1 MDHVRKYWKYH
12 LAFWLGK
19 VILNISELYYN
30 FSDVKVYDM
39 ILLELVS
46 LGCSIVF
53 VYTNLFCY
61 IKIKNRKKQFFIF
74 ILNVLAYLIV
84 QPYMINLV
92 TEVTTLYFV
101 KLVSYIFINIVFF
114 SIYFIL
120 ENLETNNK
128 YQKLIIENRENT
140 LAVLTN
146 QINPHFLMNTFN
158 NLYATIALKDQES
171 GDIILKLS
179 NLLRYSFQVNRKPL
193 VTIGEELEYIKN
205 YISLEEL
212 RLDKLSINFNEQ
224 IPNKEIQIAPMLL
237 ITLLENA
244 FKHGISEVTHSAWL
258 NIDLVV
264 QNKTLFILIENSKP
278 TIKTNTLISG
288 SGLKNLEK
296 RLSLQ
301 YPERHNLYI
310 EDDNVSFKVTL
321 QIEL

>member
-1 MDHVRKYWKYH
+1 
-12 LAFWLGK
+12 
-19 VILNISELYYN
+19 
-30 FSDVKVYDM
+30 
-39 ILLELVS
+39 
-46 LGCSIVF
+46 
-53 VYTNLFCY
+53 
-61 IKIKNRKKQFFIF
+61 
-74 ILNVLAYLIV
+74 
-84 QPYMINLV
+84 MINLV